1 MQTINICMPGHV
13 DPYDSY
19 SLLGIELAKGL
30 AADGAYVNMFPMGN
44 RCMDTQD
51 TQTKSIVA
59 QPVRPAYGA
68 IFLGYPTGY
77 DKHVNPLVRFGQR
90 IALTMFESSKIP
102 GAWVEILNE
111 MNAVIVPS
119 AFCAE
124 TFAACGVDAS
134 LISVI
139 PLGISDAYQPVKR
152 DRQRPLT
159 FLAFMDRGARKGGHA
174 AIQAFMLAFGERQ
187 DVRLVLKMRET
198 KRPFAITNEN
208 IEVIQQDMTE
218 SELADLY
225 GRCDVLINANK
236 GEGFGL
242 IPREFACTGGVSLA
256 TAWGGTVDDLPL
268 WGHPLPYDLVPA
280 DWKGNKIL
288 EGQDLG
294 VWAEPRIEEIAEI
307 LLHVEENRDSY
318 QDWALL
324 NAPNVSQFYSWR
336 RFATSILGIWEGL
349 THGNRNPA
357 YAILA

>member
-1 MQTINICMPGHV
+1 MTTISIYAPGHF

-19 SLLGIELAKGL
+19 GLIACELLRHLDALGVRVNALSLGYHQRGNQPPDIARLTRRPIQPSFGGIL
-30 AADGAYVNMFPMGN
+30 
-44 RCMDTQD
+44 
-51 TQTKSIVA
+51 
-59 QPVRPAYGA
+59 
-68 IFLGYPTGY
+68 LGYPTGY
-77 DKHVNPLVRFGQR
+77 ANHGALSSVGQR
-90 IALTMFESSKIP
+90 VALTMFESSKIP

-218 SELADLY
+218 AELADLY

-268 WGHPLPYDLVPA
+268 WGHPLPFGLVPA

-349 THGNRNPA
+349 THGNHNPA
-357 YAILA
+357 HAVLA